1 MMLRNTLV
9 LLALTFGSTSAFAP
23 SSRAAFTPRTTTA
36 LNVAID
42 TSDIKNGMTI
52 ELDGE
57 PYKVLNF
64 SIMKQA
70 RGAAKTTIKFKNLM
84 RGSTIENTYRSGEKF
99 QTAMIEKNG
108 AQFTY
113 ADENGNHYFMDMETF
128 EEVAVGPK
136 IMEDV
141 EQWMCEGMEVN
152 LVNFKGNVI
161 EVVVPNTYTFEIVET
176 EPSIKGNTAQGHT
189 KPAVLNCGATIT
201 VPGYLETGEMIKVD
215 TGKKEF
221 LSRDN
226 E

>member
-113 ADENGNHYFMDMETF
+113 ADEVRAFF
-128 EEVAVGPK
+128 
-136 IMEDV
+136 
-141 EQWMCEGMEVN
+141 
-152 LVNFKGNVI
+152 
-161 EVVVPNTYTFEIVET
+161 
-176 EPSIKGNTAQGHT
+176 S
-189 KPAVLNCGATIT
+189 
-201 VPGYLETGEMIKVD
+201 
-215 TGKKEF
+215 
-221 LSRDN
+221 
-226 E
+226 